1 MPVSASNL
9 GAKRFFICG
18 CALHD
23 QPNHKNLLSAK
34 LIKEACTKPRYRLH
48 SVSDGLYPGI
58 YEVESGGIAIPGE
71 VYELTPQQ
79 YRNLLTKEPA
89 DLYEGR
95 VILEDGEV
103 ISAMLYPRELIEKY
117 GWPDISHFGGWTTYK
132 QGSC

>member
-1 MPVSASNL
+1 MQLSANP

-18 CALHD
+18 SALSD
-23 QPNHKNLLSAK
+23 QPEHKNLLSAK
-34 LIKEACTKPRYRLH
+34 LIKEACTKSRYRLH
-48 SVSDGLYPGI
+48 AVSNGLYPGI
-58 YEVESGGIAIPGE
+58 CEVESGGIAIPGE

-79 YRNLLTKEPA
+79 YRNLLAGSPA

-117 GWPDISHFGGWTTYK
+117 NWPDISHFGGWAIYK
-132 QGSC
+132 QAGY